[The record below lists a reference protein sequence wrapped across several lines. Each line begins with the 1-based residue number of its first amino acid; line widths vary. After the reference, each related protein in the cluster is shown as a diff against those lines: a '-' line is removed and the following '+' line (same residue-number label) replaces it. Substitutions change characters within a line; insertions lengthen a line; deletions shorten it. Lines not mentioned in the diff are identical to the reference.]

1 MSGISVHAEVRTWK
15 DNQGKTYEAEL
26 VAELFDKATLRDV
39 KGVEFR
45 IPIEELSENDQK
57 YLRVMVPPEM
67 KIEFSVKTEAVP
79 LPKALQPDKGQAL
92 TKIIHPS
99 VTVQKLSRRLFT
111 SSLNLEL
118 FLVGKGPERRDFILL
133 SKSDYK
139 FLFETD
145 SDKVVNFTPDPVT
158 VSLYTDDSNQRRGEE
173 YLGHLIVISDAR
185 GNIVKTQTDIGEWI
199 ESPAVIENLRM
210 LALRGASTIRSR
222 YFDKTGKK
230 VDPPRTQFYK
240 QRLAN

>member
-1 MSGISVHAEVRTWK
+1 
-15 DNQGKTYEAEL
+15 
-26 VAELFDKATLRDV
+26 
-39 KGVEFR
+39 
-45 IPIEELSENDQK
+45 
-57 YLRVMVPPEM
+57 
-67 KIEFSVKTEAVP
+67 
-79 LPKALQPDKGQAL
+79 
-92 TKIIHPS
+92 
-99 VTVQKLSRRLFT
+99 
-111 SSLNLEL
+111 
-118 FLVGKGPERRDFILL
+118 LL